1 MKYLINFRLT
11 PQKGWSEIVDV
22 NSNKDTPDDR
32 REAKTKAAEMLKN
45 RILNDG
51 IFSIINKS
59 DIELCPMEWEKIKI
73 EDKI

>member
-22 NSNKDTPDDR
+22 DSNKDTPDDR
-32 REAKTKAAEMLKN
+32 REAKTKATEMLKN

-51 IFSIINKS
+51 VFTIIDKS
-59 DIELCPMEWEKIKI
+59 HVELCPMELEKIKN
-73 EDKI
+73 E